1 MRKRRMRLSE
11 SKLHRIVRDT
21 IRGVLREGS
30 TNDEVAYKWDEVE
43 ELLGSHEMLENI
55 WRYLSEDDII
65 KILGWFNEDFD
76 IWVDDE
82 DIE

>member
-11 SKLHRIVRDT
+11 SKLHSIVRDT

-30 TNDEVAYKWDEVE
+30 TNDEVSYKWDEVE

-65 KILGWFNEDFD
+65 KILIWFNEDFD
-76 IWVDDE
+76 IWVNDE
-82 DIE
+82 DIK

>member
-1 MRKRRMRLSE
+1 MDFSNIIRKRLS
-11 SKLHRIVRDT
+11 
-21 IRGVLREGS
+21 G
-30 TNDEVAYKWDEVE
+30 VAYKWDEVE